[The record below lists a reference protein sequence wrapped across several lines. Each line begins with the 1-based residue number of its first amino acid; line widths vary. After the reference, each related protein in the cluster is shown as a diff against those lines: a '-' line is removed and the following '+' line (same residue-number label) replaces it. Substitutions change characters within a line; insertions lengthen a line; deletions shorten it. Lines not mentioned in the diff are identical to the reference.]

1 MDQISNL
8 EVSQLGTRDFQAAVL
23 VALGELMKEQES
35 LRTTL
40 DILARTE
47 EKENLE
53 ELEKLI
59 SDESSND
66 EWEISGRI
74 NLRTTFI
81 FLIHLICTSRYF
93 CYNAK
98 FA

>member
-23 VALGELMKEQES
+23 AALGELMKEQES

-59 SDESSND
+59 SDESSNE
-66 EWEISGRI
+66 EWEISGGI
-74 NLRTTFI
+74 NLHTISI
-81 FLIHLICTSRYF
+81 F
-93 CYNAK
+93 
-98 FA
+98 

>member
-23 VALGELMKEQES
+23 AALGELMKEQEI

-59 SDESSND
+59 SDESSNE
-66 EWEISGRI
+66 EWEISGGI
-74 NLRTTFI
+74 NLHTI
-81 FLIHLICTSRYF
+81 SIC
-93 CYNAK
+93 
-98 FA
+98 

>member
-8 EVSQLGTRDFQAAVL
+8 EVSQLGTGDFQAAVL
-23 VALGELMKEQES
+23 AALGELMKDQES

-59 SDESSND
+59 SDESSN
-66 EWEISGRI
+66 EECEISGGI
-74 NLRTTFI
+74 NLHTISI
-81 FLIHLICTSRYF
+81 F
-93 CYNAK
+93 
-98 FA
+98 

>member
-23 VALGELMKEQES
+23 AALGELMKEQES

-59 SDESSND
+59 SDESSNE

-74 NLRTTFI
+74 NLHTISI
-81 FLIHLICTSRYF
+81 F
-93 CYNAK
+93 
-98 FA
+98 